1 MYNMQLNT
9 GYAGKPHVTAENC
22 ADLNRGIVGSD
33 SYVLPVGAQFEVE
46 LVTNNLL
53 KIKDGC
59 GCMQG
64 RQVSIAKGQT
74 DEITIENGTQGE
86 KRIDLVV
93 IRYSKN
99 ADTGIE
105 TAIPFLVKGIP
116 SENNPVRPEHLEGD
130 IRGGDLTAD
139 WPLYELYLDGI
150 SVTNVKPLFD
160 VLMSVDSLNKKLIL
174 YEWETTVK
182 PFASINPGNKLTF
195 TVRKIGRVC
204 TGNILWVGSVS
215 GTNATLTDF
224 TIPEPFRPI
233 KTEYYSAS
241 LISSG
246 KVFGSSRLDISN
258 LGKVTYATDQ
268 EGFVERYVSFSYIG
282 NDITPDEMY
291 LVDNL

>member
-1 MYNMQLNT
+1 MQIIT
-9 GYAGKPHVTAENC
+9 GIGESEHVTSMQHRAIFEMVIGDNSYI
-22 ADLNRGIVGSD
+22 LNKG
-33 SYVLPVGAQFEVE
+33 E
-46 LVTNNLL
+46 LLEPELQSNNAL
-53 KIKDGC
+53 KIRSGMLAHHGC
-59 GCMQG
+59 ISE
-64 RQVSIAKGQT
+64 VAPNT
-74 DEITIENGTQGE
+74 YDEVAIGNGSQSM

-93 IRYSKN
+93 ARYTQN
-99 ADTGIE
+99 AE
-105 TAIPFLVKGIP
+105 TKVERTEWTVIQGQPVE
-116 SENNPVRPEHLEGD
+116 SNPVAPDYIHGNMQD
-130 IRGGDLTAD
+130 GDLTD
-139 WPLYELYLDGI
+139 DCPVFEVHLDGI
-150 SVTNVKPLFD
+150 QVVEIKKLLNVLD
-160 VLMSVDSLNKKLIL
+160 GSLAELNRKLIL

>member
-22 ADLNRGIVGSD
+22 ADLNRGLLGSD

-105 TAIPFLVKGIP
+105 TAIPFLIKGIP
-116 SENNPVRPEHLEGD
+116 SENNPVRPKHLEGD

-160 VLMSVDSLNKKLIL
+160 VLMSVNELNRKLPELVVASSSTISYTPDRDCKVL
-174 YEWETTVK
+174 VTYEVCGWGFGGTTWQ
-182 PFASINPGNKLTF
+182 IE
-195 TVRKIGRVC
+195 I
-204 TGNILWVGSVS
+204 TG
-215 GTNATLTDF
+215 
-224 TIPEPFRPI
+224 
-233 KTEYYSAS
+233 SAS
-241 LISSG
+241 SG
-246 KVFGSSRLDISN
+246 DSPIRADMKRGVFDGTDGIYKDVSTSAYFIGLRA
-258 LGKVTYATDQ
+258 GVTYT
-268 EGFVERYVSFSYIG
+268 FNRVSYAGSGGKEANPF
-282 NDITPDEMY
+282 MK
-291 LVDNL
+291 LLAV

>member
-22 ADLNRGIVGSD
+22 ADLNRGLLGSD
-33 SYVLPVGAQFEVE
+33 SYVLPVGTQFEVE

-99 ADTGIE
+99 PDTGIE
-105 TAIPFLVKGIP
+105 TAIPFLIKGIP
-116 SENNPVRPEHLEGD
+116 SEMNPVRPLHLDGD
-130 IRGGDLTAD
+130 IRGGDLTVD

-150 SVTNVKPLFD
+150 SVTDVKPLFD
-160 VLMSVDSLNKKLIL
+160 ILMSVDELNRKLPVFKRRNSSEAGI
-174 YEWETTVK
+174 
-182 PFASINPGNKLTF
+182 
-195 TVRKIGRVC
+195 C
-204 TGNILWVGSVS
+204 TPHYIMIM
-215 GTNATLTDF
+215 GTLVLQGANADYRQLF
-224 TIPEPFRPI
+224 
-233 KTEYYSAS
+233 SAS
-241 LISSG
+241 DLLSKILKFYDPS
-246 KVFGSSRLDISN
+246 ISN
-258 LGKVTYATDQ
+258 FDEGKCVITTNNGDGNAAAIHFYAPEWWGSNNAYFQYFYPATSGQ
-268 EGFVERYVSFSYIG
+268 IRVNYCIH
-282 NDITPDEMY
+282 Y
-291 LVDNL
+291 LKL

>member
-160 VLMSVDSLNKKLIL
+160 VLMSVDSLNRKFVFKRRNSSEAGICTPHYIMIMGTLVLQGANADYRQLFSTSDLLSKLKF
-174 YEWETTVK
+174 YD
-182 PFASINPGNKLTF
+182 PS
-195 TVRKIGRVC
+195 
-204 TGNILWVGSVS
+204 
-215 GTNATLTDF
+215 
-224 TIPEPFRPI
+224 
-233 KTEYYSAS
+233 
-241 LISSG
+241 
-246 KVFGSSRLDISN
+246 ISN
-258 LGKVTYATDQ
+258 FEAAKCVVTTNNGDGNAAATHFYAPEWWGSNNAYYQYFYPGTSSPIR
-268 EGFVERYVSFSYIG
+268 VNYCIH
-282 NDITPDEMY
+282 Y
-291 LVDNL
+291 LKL

>member
-160 VLMSVDSLNKKLIL
+160 VLMSVDSLNRKFVFKRRNSSEAGICTPHYIMIMGTLVLQGANADYRQLFSTSDLLSKLKF
-174 YEWETTVK
+174 YD
-182 PFASINPGNKLTF
+182 PS
-195 TVRKIGRVC
+195 
-204 TGNILWVGSVS
+204 
-215 GTNATLTDF
+215 
-224 TIPEPFRPI
+224 
-233 KTEYYSAS
+233 
-241 LISSG
+241 
-246 KVFGSSRLDISN
+246 ISN
-258 LGKVTYATDQ
+258 FDEGKCVITTNNGDGNAAATHFYAPEWWGSNNAYYQYFYPGTSSPIR
-268 EGFVERYVSFSYIG
+268 VNYCIH
-282 NDITPDEMY
+282 Y
-291 LVDNL
+291 LKL

>member
-160 VLMSVDSLNKKLIL
+160 VLMSVDSLNRKLPFCGRGKGTVTSNEANSLNIPVTFPTAMNNTDYVVCANLVTGSIGAFDKNYDVEVIVTKKSLTGCTL
-174 YEWETTVK
+174 
-182 PFASINPGNKLTF
+182 SIMRGTF
-195 TVRKIGRVC
+195 GFLDYGAV
-204 TGNILWVGSVS
+204 LSV
-215 GTNATLTDF
+215 
-224 TIPEPFRPI
+224 
-233 KTEYYSAS
+233 EYIVLPS
-241 LISSG
+241 
-246 KVFGSSRLDISN
+246 
-258 LGKVTYATDQ
+258 
-268 EGFVERYVSFSYIG
+268 
-282 NDITPDEMY
+282 
-291 LVDNL
+291 

>member
-160 VLMSVDSLNKKLIL
+160 VLMSVDSLNRKLPELVVASSSTISYTPDRDCKVL
-174 YEWETTVK
+174 VTYEVCGWGFGGTTWQ
-182 PFASINPGNKLTF
+182 IE
-195 TVRKIGRVC
+195 I
-204 TGNILWVGSVS
+204 TG
-215 GTNATLTDF
+215 
-224 TIPEPFRPI
+224 
-233 KTEYYSAS
+233 SAS
-241 LISSG
+241 SG
-246 KVFGSSRLDISN
+246 DSPIRADMKRGVFDGTDGIYKDVSTSAYFIGLRA
-258 LGKVTYATDQ
+258 GVTYT
-268 EGFVERYVSFSYIG
+268 FNRVSYAGSGGKEANPF
-282 NDITPDEMY
+282 MK
-291 LVDNL
+291 LLAV